1 MTAQRFADRLN
12 LQICNDS
19 AAHQQYVSA
28 VVNRAAG
35 A

>member
-12 LQICNDS
+12 LQIGNEFG
-19 AAHQQYVSA
+19 AHQQYISA